1 MNIIKIAVKRRITVM
16 MLFVCIVMLGLV
28 SFGRLGMDLMPDME
42 IPVAMVMTTYSGA
55 GSEEVESMITDTI
68 ETAVASVEGVQDIYS
83 ISSTGSS
90 MVMVQYD
97 WGTDLD
103 IAGLNLR
110 ERVAMVEGYLP
121 EGVDDPMVMKM
132 NMNQMPILMMAI
144 NSDSGLAELKQTI
157 ENDIVPQLERQSGVA
172 SVSVGGGYVNQ
183 INITVNPLVLE
194 NYNLSMSAIVGAIQ
208 ANNMNM
214 AAGQVVDGGKNMTIR
229 LMGKYNNL
237 SDIENVDVT
246 LPTGSIV
253 KLKDIATVELVPEKN
268 DLDVYQNGNE
278 AMYIAISKQSD
289 ANTVSTANA
298 VLDVCAKLEQSL
310 PSNVTFMVA
319 MNQAEMIEMSID
331 SLVNSLLTGALLAV
345 LVLFIFLRSVRST
358 LVIAISIPISLIAT
372 CMLMYFRGMTFNV
385 LTLGGMALGAGMMV
399 DSSIVILENIQRLR
413 TQGMSGFDAAV
424 KGASQMMLAVISSTL
439 TTVAVFLPISF
450 TEGMASVMFTDMA
463 LTITFA
469 MLASLFSA
477 IVLVPMLCSNP

>member
-132 NMNQMPILMMAI
+132 NLNQMPILMMAI

-298 VLDVCAKLEQSL
+298 VLDVCAC
-310 PSNVTFMVA
+310 P
-319 MNQAEMIEMSID
+319 
-331 SLVNSLLTGALLAV
+331 
-345 LVLFIFLRSVRST
+345 
-358 LVIAISIPISLIAT
+358 AT
-372 CMLMYFRGMTFNV
+372 
-385 LTLGGMALGAGMMV
+385 
-399 DSSIVILENIQRLR
+399 
-413 TQGMSGFDAAV
+413 
-424 KGASQMMLAVISSTL
+424 
-439 TTVAVFLPISF
+439 
-450 TEGMASVMFTDMA
+450 
-463 LTITFA
+463 
-469 MLASLFSA
+469 
-477 IVLVPMLCSNP
+477 

>member
-157 ENDIVPQLERQSGVA
+157 ENDIVPQLERQSGLA
-172 SVSVGGGYVNQ
+172 SVSVCGWYVKQ
-183 INITVNPLVLE
+183 INITV
-194 NYNLSMSAIVGAIQ
+194 
-208 ANNMNM
+208 
-214 AAGQVVDGGKNMTIR
+214 
-229 LMGKYNNL
+229 
-237 SDIENVDVT
+237 
-246 LPTGSIV
+246 
-253 KLKDIATVELVPEKN
+253 
-268 DLDVYQNGNE
+268 
-278 AMYIAISKQSD
+278 KQ
-289 ANTVSTANA
+289 
-298 VLDVCAKLEQSL
+298 
-310 PSNVTFMVA
+310 
-319 MNQAEMIEMSID
+319 
-331 SLVNSLLTGALLAV
+331 
-345 LVLFIFLRSVRST
+345 LFL
-358 LVIAISIPISLIAT
+358 
-372 CMLMYFRGMTFNV
+372 
-385 LTLGGMALGAGMMV
+385 
-399 DSSIVILENIQRLR
+399 
-413 TQGMSGFDAAV
+413 
-424 KGASQMMLAVISSTL
+424 
-439 TTVAVFLPISF
+439 
-450 TEGMASVMFTDMA
+450 
-463 LTITFA
+463 
-469 MLASLFSA
+469 
-477 IVLVPMLCSNP
+477 

>member
-157 ENDIVPQLERQSGVA
+157 ENDIVPQP
-172 SVSVGGGYVNQ
+172 VSY
-183 INITVNPLVLE
+183 THL
-194 NYNLSMSAIVGAIQ
+194 
-208 ANNMNM
+208 
-214 AAGQVVDGGKNMTIR
+214 
-229 LMGKYNNL
+229 
-237 SDIENVDVT
+237 T
-246 LPTGSIV
+246 LPTNREV
-253 KLKDIATVELVPEKN
+253 
-268 DLDVYQNGNE
+268 
-278 AMYIAISKQSD
+278 
-289 ANTVSTANA
+289 
-298 VLDVCAKLEQSL
+298 
-310 PSNVTFMVA
+310 
-319 MNQAEMIEMSID
+319 
-331 SLVNSLLTGALLAV
+331 
-345 LVLFIFLRSVRST
+345 
-358 LVIAISIPISLIAT
+358 
-372 CMLMYFRGMTFNV
+372 
-385 LTLGGMALGAGMMV
+385 
-399 DSSIVILENIQRLR
+399 
-413 TQGMSGFDAAV
+413 
-424 KGASQMMLAVISSTL
+424 
-439 TTVAVFLPISF
+439 
-450 TEGMASVMFTDMA
+450 
-463 LTITFA
+463 
-469 MLASLFSA
+469 
-477 IVLVPMLCSNP
+477 

>member
-194 NYNLSMSAIVGAIQ
+194 NYNLSMSAIVG
-208 ANNMNM
+208 
-214 AAGQVVDGGKNMTIR
+214 
-229 LMGKYNNL
+229 
-237 SDIENVDVT
+237 ENT
-246 LPTGSIV
+246 R
-253 KLKDIATVELVPEKN
+253 ER
-268 DLDVYQNGNE
+268 
-278 AMYIAISKQSD
+278 
-289 ANTVSTANA
+289 
-298 VLDVCAKLEQSL
+298 
-310 PSNVTFMVA
+310 F
-319 MNQAEMIEMSID
+319 
-331 SLVNSLLTGALLAV
+331 
-345 LVLFIFLRSVRST
+345 
-358 LVIAISIPISLIAT
+358 
-372 CMLMYFRGMTFNV
+372 
-385 LTLGGMALGAGMMV
+385 
-399 DSSIVILENIQRLR
+399 
-413 TQGMSGFDAAV
+413 
-424 KGASQMMLAVISSTL
+424 
-439 TTVAVFLPISF
+439 
-450 TEGMASVMFTDMA
+450 
-463 LTITFA
+463 
-469 MLASLFSA
+469 
-477 IVLVPMLCSNP
+477 

>member
-121 EGVDDPMVMKM
+121 DGVDDPMVMKM

-157 ENDIVPQLERQSGVA
+157 EIGRASGRERV
-172 SVSVGGGYVNQ
+172 
-183 INITVNPLVLE
+183 
-194 NYNLSMSAIVGAIQ
+194 
-208 ANNMNM
+208 
-214 AAGQVVDGGKNMTIR
+214 
-229 LMGKYNNL
+229 
-237 SDIENVDVT
+237 
-246 LPTGSIV
+246 
-253 KLKDIATVELVPEKN
+253 
-268 DLDVYQNGNE
+268 
-278 AMYIAISKQSD
+278 
-289 ANTVSTANA
+289 
-298 VLDVCAKLEQSL
+298 
-310 PSNVTFMVA
+310 
-319 MNQAEMIEMSID
+319 
-331 SLVNSLLTGALLAV
+331 
-345 LVLFIFLRSVRST
+345 
-358 LVIAISIPISLIAT
+358 
-372 CMLMYFRGMTFNV
+372 
-385 LTLGGMALGAGMMV
+385 
-399 DSSIVILENIQRLR
+399 
-413 TQGMSGFDAAV
+413 
-424 KGASQMMLAVISSTL
+424 
-439 TTVAVFLPISF
+439 
-450 TEGMASVMFTDMA
+450 
-463 LTITFA
+463 
-469 MLASLFSA
+469 
-477 IVLVPMLCSNP
+477 